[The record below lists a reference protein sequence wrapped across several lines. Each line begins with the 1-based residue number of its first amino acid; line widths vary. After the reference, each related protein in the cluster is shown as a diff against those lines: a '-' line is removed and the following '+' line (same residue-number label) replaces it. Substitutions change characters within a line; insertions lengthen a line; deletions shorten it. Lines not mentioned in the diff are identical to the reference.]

1 LVKRLYSPYKNENQL
16 FRFTR
21 SPTEEEGQSRS
32 RISVREIEIKNLVAR
47 TKVRKS
53 HSDAFRFPFLI

>member
-1 LVKRLYSPYKNENQL
+1 
-16 FRFTR
+16 
-21 SPTEEEGQSRS
+21 
-32 RISVREIEIKNLVAR
+32 VREIEIKNLVAR